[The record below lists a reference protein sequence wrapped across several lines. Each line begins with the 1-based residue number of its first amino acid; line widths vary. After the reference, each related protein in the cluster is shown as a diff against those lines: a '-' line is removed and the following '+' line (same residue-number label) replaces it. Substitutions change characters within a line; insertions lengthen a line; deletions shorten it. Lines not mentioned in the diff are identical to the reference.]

1 MFFDKIY
8 LDNFLFMQ
16 KKKKSSLGKIIVNTR
31 LVLPSVYI
39 SSKIANADGLKQR
52 FSKLWPVGH
61 ISLLLGFVWLLR
73 LESFYTS
80 Q

>member
-16 KKKKSSLGKIIVNTR
+16 KKKSSLGKIIVNTR

-52 FSKLWPVGH
+52 LASCD
-61 ISLLLGFVWLLR
+61 LLATLAFCLVLYGSWD
-73 LESFYTS
+73 
-80 Q
+80 